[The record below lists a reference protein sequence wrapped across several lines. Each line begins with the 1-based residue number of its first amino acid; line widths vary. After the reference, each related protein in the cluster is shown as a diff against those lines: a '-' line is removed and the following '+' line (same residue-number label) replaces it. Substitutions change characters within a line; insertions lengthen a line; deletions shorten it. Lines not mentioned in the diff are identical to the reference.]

1 MLTIKSL
8 TMSLEWLSM
17 VEKKKKQNIIL
28 MCWNHKNKKK

>member
-17 VEKKKKQNIIL
+17 VGKKKIIL